1 MPQDSPLI
9 QQLRDHGLRITTN
22 RKEVLSVFQEHA
34 EVALSSADIEDCTNA
49 SLDRITLYR
58 TLKTFEKAGLIHKAV
73 DPSGRIKYA
82 LCSTNGCEHEHQD
95 NHAHFHCTACDKTT
109 CLEGV
114 VVPTITVPAAYQV
127 EQTQLVLSGICGEC
141 S

>member
-1 MPQDSPLI
+1 
-9 QQLRDHGLRITTN
+9 RIHCFVN
-22 RKEVLSVFQEHA
+22 
-34 EVALSSADIEDCTNA
+34 
-49 SLDRITLYR
+49 
-58 TLKTFEKAGLIHKAV
+58 
-73 DPSGRIKYA
+73 PSGRIKYA
-82 LCSTNGCEHEHQD
+82 LCSANGCEHEHQD